1 MKISD
6 LPWHKKK
13 SSSLLDSISR
23 CSSIEE
29 VKKITSFA
37 LDLNETEL
45 LYNKLV
51 KMNPAIEG
59 ALKQKSIA
67 ILCNGLTSFIAK
79 SLVISGLRFNFLFK
93 IYQYEFNQVIQNI
106 ANRQSSLY
114 RDNPDFILLFL
125 DYRGLPLTK
134 CSHTIIKDFDS
145 SLSESIDYLHQ
156 LVSTI
161 RLHCKSTILVNTVPV
176 PLGSILG
183 NIDTFSQYGFRKL
196 IYTFNQYLQEQS
208 LHNYDNVQ
216 VLDLAYVASVIGL
229 QNWYDDKFWH
239 FAKIPFSH
247 KALPFFSDYVT
258 RVINACSGYSKKVLV
273 VDLDN
278 TIWGGIV
285 GDDGIEG
292 IKIGIGDPIAEAYY
306 QVQKVIKGLI
316 ARGVVVAISS
326 KNEADLVKKVFHTHP
341 GMLLKEEDISLFMVN
356 WEDKAENIKSIA
368 LQLNVNTDSIVFM
381 DDNPFERDRIR
392 HALPDVSVLELTNDP
407 ADFSAILNNCGY
419 FETTG
424 VTEEDFLRPTFYKQN
439 IRRLELRKNSPT
451 LDAFLESLEMKIQ
464 FGPFCSLE
472 RERILQ
478 LLNKTNQFNLT
489 NHKYNESE
497 LSKFENN
504 KNCYTLKVRLE
515 DRFGDN
521 GIISALIC
529 TTSEQNAACWK
540 IHNWVMS
547 CRVFGRKVEKKIFNE
562 LILQAKQKNIEA
574 IEGEYYPTNRNMY
587 IKDLFPNLGFTKI
600 KENSNHSIWT
610 LNVKDYLYEDV
621 SCIITT

>member
-6 LPWHKKK
+6 LPWHKKN

-29 VKKITSFA
+29 IKKITSFA

-45 LYNKLV
+45 LYSKLV
-51 KMNPAIEG
+51 KINPSKEES
-59 ALKQKSIA
+59 LKQKSIA
-67 ILCNGLTSFIAK
+67 ILCNGLTSFITK
-79 SLVISGLRFNFLFK
+79 SLIVSGLRFNLLFK
-93 IYQYEFNQVIQNI
+93 VYEYEFNQVIQNI
-106 ANRQSSLY
+106 ANPQSSLY
-114 RDNPDFILLFL
+114 NDAPDFILLFL

-134 CSHTIIKDFDS
+134 FSQTIIKDFDS
-145 SLSESIDYLHQ
+145 SLLESIDYLYQ
-156 LVSTI
+156 LVATI
-161 RLHCKSTILVNTVPV
+161 RLNCKSTIFINTLPI
-176 PLGSILG
+176 PLGSVLG

-196 IYTFNQYLQEQS
+196 IYTFNQYLQEQF
-208 LHNYDNVQ
+208 LDKNIQ
-216 VLDLAYVASVIGL
+216 ILDLAYVASVIGL
-229 QNWYDDKFWH
+229 ENWYDDKFWH

-247 KALPFFSDYVT
+247 KALPFFSDYIT

-273 VDLDN
+273 IDLDN

-292 IKIGIGDPIAEAYY
+292 IKIGVGDPIAEAYY

-316 ARGVVVAISS
+316 ARGIVVVVSS

-368 LQLNVNTDSIVFM
+368 LQLNVNTDSMVFM

-392 HALPDVSVLELTNDP
+392 HALPEVFVLELTNDP
-407 ADFSAILNNCGY
+407 GDFAAILNNCGY

-424 VTEEDFLRPTFYKQN
+424 ITEEDFLRPSFYKQN
-439 IRRLELRKNSPT
+439 IRRLELKKNSPS
-451 LDAFLESLEMKIQ
+451 LDVFLESLEMKIQ
-464 FGPFCSLE
+464 FGAFCALE
-472 RERILQ
+472 KERILQ

-489 NHKYNESE
+489 NQKYTESD

-504 KNCYTLKVRLE
+504 NNYYTLKARLE
-515 DRFGDN
+515 DKFGDN

-529 TTSEQNAACWK
+529 STSEQTNACWK

-562 LILQAKQKNIEA
+562 LILQAKQKNIEV
-574 IEGEYYPTNRNMY
+574 IEGEYYPTNRNMF
-587 IKDLFPNLGFTKI
+587 IKDLFPNLGFIKI
-600 KENSNHSIWT
+600 KENSNYSIWI
-610 LNVKDYLYEDV
+610 LNVKDYHYEEV